1 MKQKLKNKLWK
12 QSKYKTYFYFLNIN
26 IYESY
31 LDFMKQINK
40 VNLYINKKLIK

>member
-26 IYESY
+26 IYDY
-31 LDFMKQINK
+31 LG
-40 VNLYINKKLIK
+40 LKKKSTR